1 MSPVWDTANGGLEI
15 GTPDGPVK
23 VSTAVFADAVR
34 EVAKVKGYGK
44 FKVFVGDDEIVDP
57 DDAPATL
64 PTDETVRIEP
74 YNKAG

>member
-1 MSPVWDTANGGLEI
+1 MSGWDSANENLQI
-15 GTPDGPVK
+15 NTPDGPMK

-34 EVAKVKGYGK
+34 EVAKAKGYGK

-57 DDAPATL
+57 NDAPVNL
-64 PTDETVRIEP
+64 PADEVVLVTP